1 MGFMAALFIIL
12 LATPFSKELGH
23 GYIQTEADAFDGV
36 HGKLATTFFGVLQRR
51 IWNITQH
58 CQFVKREASIIH
70 QFINPIILYENITSF
85 LLIAL
90 YFGWEAE
97 TFS

>member
-1 MGFMAALFIIL
+1 MAALFIIL

-23 GYIQTEADAFDGV
+23 GYVQTETDAFDGV

-70 QFINPIILYENITSF
+70 QFINPIHRIHIPKTSHSSMGLVSLWYLQF
-85 LLIAL
+85 
-90 YFGWEAE
+90 
-97 TFS
+97 